1 MQWTVLR
8 FQVCLVGLETD
19 GREKFSGITC
29 KQHVRESYL
38 IYLSNIV
45 TLALHGGNLSFTNN

>member
-1 MQWTVLR
+1 MTVLR
-8 FQVCLVGLETD
+8 FQLCLVGLETD